1 VETSTRSRVGSP
13 FFRENYSQFCFAE
26 LCAKFYVEFTHLSAI
41 SIEDT
46 SLSRKRR
53 RHGDFYKFILL
64 VLLKEGSLDL
74 AELEKKGSILVSQFE
89 LVGAEFGTRIVS
101 SVLSKFGRPA
111 IIRRSRADKKKSE
124 QQIDIKAECQ
134 ELQEK
139 GLITLN
145 QSGKYD
151 LTAEG
156 EKQAI
161 EFEKGLKKGADVLEG
176 QFLSPSAAARNTVV
190 VDFFLAVLKLLS
202 GFFSGSVG
210 LCADG
215 ADAAVDTVSA
225 AIVWLGMKIRR
236 EYLGTLIVLLM
247 MFVAGISIGYDSLM
261 SVLDA
266 FFGTLSPLAMPY
278 LVIVTEIISLI
289 FAALLFIYQRFVGKR
304 TGSLALISQ
313 SVDSK
318 NHIYVAAGV
327 IVGAVFS
334 IFGIHFLDALIG
346 GFVAVRIL
354 VDGIGLSKE
363 TFASIKG
370 DEVNLE
376 KYEFPFESHWR
387 MSKVETF
394 RTWILYSV
402 KELGLKTRNELVTEL
417 TVTFK
422 PEYIPV
428 LSEYKFRLGEGFNF
442 DESFNSLVN
451 PLFDAGLLTENE
463 GKFLITVEGEKRIT
477 DLTRNLRFLQ

>member
-74 AELEKKGSILVSQFE
+74 AELEKKASILVSQFE
-89 LVGAEFGTRIVS
+89 MVGAEFGTRIVS
-101 SVLSKFGRPA
+101 GVLSKFGRPA
-111 IIRRSRADKKKSE
+111 VARRSRVDRKRSE
-124 QQIDIKAECQ
+124 QQIDIKLECRD
-134 ELQEK
+134 LQEK
-139 GLITLN
+139 GLIRVN
-145 QSGKYD
+145 QRGKYE
-151 LTAEG
+151 LSAEG
-156 EKQAI
+156 EKRAI
-161 EFEKGLKKGADVLEG
+161 EFEKALKKSADMLEG
-176 QFLSPSAAARNTVV
+176 QFLSPSAAARNTVII
-190 VDFFLAVLKLLS
+190 DFFLAALKLLS

-210 LCADG
+210 LIADG

-247 MFVAGISIGYDSLM
+247 MFVTGVSIGYESII
-261 SVLDA
+261 SIIEA
-266 FFGTLSPLAMPY
+266 FFGTLSPLVMPY
-278 LVIVTEIISLI
+278 LVIVTEIVALI
-289 FAALLFIYQRFVGKR
+289 FAALLFVYQRFVGKR
-304 TGSLALISQ
+304 NGSLALISQ

-318 NHIYVAAGV
+318 NHIYVAAVV

-334 IFGIHFLDALIG
+334 IFGIHFLDAAIG
-346 GFVAVRIL
+346 GFVAARIL

-370 DEVNLE
+370 EDVNLE
-376 KYEFPFESHWR
+376 KYEVPFEGHWR
-387 MSKVETF
+387 MSKLETF

-402 KELGLKTRNELVTEL
+402 KELGLKTRTELVTEL
-417 TVTFK
+417 TCTFK
-422 PEYIPV
+422 PEYIPI
-428 LSEYKFRLGEGFNF
+428 LTEFKFRLGEGVDFE
-442 DESFNSLVN
+442 ESFDALVN
-451 PLFDAGLLTENE
+451 PLLDNGLLEKNE
-463 GKFLITVEGEKRIT
+463 GEFLITDKGEKRIT
-477 DLTRNLRFLQ
+477 ELTRNIRFLQ